1 MPESDAEARSRE
13 RREETQ
19 QQQELLNSIR
29 DNNSIFT
36 DGQMQGDNAKDW
48 MSKHPG
54 DAFKNI
60 VKLLK
65 KHQSILVDLGRSRNE
80 STRKINN
87 INDSLI
93 KIDTRSDLFVDEL
106 GDLESEQ
113 KDMNKILDKLLK
125 DIVKANRP
133 PDNSRLHG
141 HIDQLEKNIAEKFKS
156 LKKMSMWAET
166 YSKQT
171 SKEIRGLQQ
180 EKRDLESDQGSMMED
195 IIELQKQYRELL
207 STPATKEGSVG
218 VKLIRKGSIKKSKK
232 KKSKK
237 KSKKKKKST
246 KRKRSKKRR

>member
-1 MPESDAEARSRE
+1 MPENDAEARSRE
-13 RREETQ
+13 RREEAQ
-19 QQQELLNSIR
+19 QQQELLNTIR

-106 GDLESEQ
+106 GDLESDQ
-113 KDMNKILDKLLK
+113 KDMNK
-125 DIVKANRP
+125 
-133 PDNSRLHG
+133 S
-141 HIDQLEKNIAEKFKS
+141 
-156 LKKMSMWAET
+156 
-166 YSKQT
+166 
-171 SKEIRGLQQ
+171 
-180 EKRDLESDQGSMMED
+180 
-195 IIELQKQYRELL
+195 IIELQKQYRTLI
-207 STPATKEGSVG
+207 AKEGSVE
-218 VKLIRKGSIKKSKK
+218 VKKGTIKKSKKKSKK

-237 KSKKKKKST
+237 KSKKKKST